1 MTFKKIE
8 RKRLSEQIASE
19 VEEAIISGVYRA
31 GSTLPSE
38 QRLAVQFGVSRNVV
52 REAFKFLKERGLID
66 IQNGSGAYVCEPN
79 AGAASDALFRYI
91 RLTGAHE
98 SIEGLYEARRIL
110 EGNNARLAAERADTG
125 NLEIL
130 KDCLARMKA
139 ALDGSIEKWSDADL
153 AFHLGIA
160 RATHNPFLSIL
171 LEPLVDQLREVIA
184 EGYLVPGATQKG
196 LQAHLQIFDCIK
208 KRNAEGAYQA
218 IMEHLDD
225 SARRVK
231 SLTFRRE

>member
-1 MTFKKIE
+1 MFKKIE
-8 RKRLSEQIASE
+8 RKRLSEQVASE
-19 VEEAIISGVYRA
+19 IEEAIMTGRYTA
-31 GSTLPSE
+31 GSALPSE
-38 QRLAVQFGVSRNVV
+38 QRLAEQFGVSRNVV

-79 AGAASDALFRYI
+79 ADAASDALFRYI
-91 RLTGAHE
+91 RLTGANE

-110 EGNNARLAAERADTG
+110 EGNNARLAAQRANARDLSA
-125 NLEIL
+125 LE
-130 KDCLARMKA
+130 DCLTRMKA

-184 EGYLVPGATQKG
+184 EGYLVPGATDKG
-196 LQAHLQIFDCIK
+196 LQAHERIFNCIQ
-208 KRNAEGAYQA
+208 NGDADGAYQA

-225 SARRVK
+225 SAKRVK
-231 SLTFRRE
+231 SLTFRRD